1 MATRGIVPRANG
13 EGSIGTEKKH
23 WEKGFFRDLFVDG
36 KAILDF
42 VKGLGIESTQVGTN
56 MGWIKFGNGTLI
68 QWLHA
73 PGNKDFT
80 APIEFKEFDAGF
92 CTGNTLQPEG
102 TSLVY
107 KPDVKKFY
115 ISKNTATTFWFYT
128 LLIGRWK

>member
-1 MATRGIVPRANG
+1 MATRNYAPRANG

-23 WEKGFFRDLFVDG
+23 WGKGFFWDLVING
-36 KAILDF
+36 KGIMNF
-42 VKGLGIESTQVGTN
+42 VKDLGIESSHTEPKA
-56 MGWIKFGNGTLI
+56 GWIKLGNGVLI

-80 APIEFKEFDAGF
+80 APIEFKEFDVGF

-107 KPDVKKFY
+107 KQDVKKFY
-115 ISKNTATTFWFYT
+115 ISKNTSTDFWLYT